1 MSRRAAWLLIGG
13 VALAAL
19 LAWSL
24 APGRRA
30 RPGTSTPTDPGGGPG
45 ERRTVTL
52 YFPGPGEH
60 LVAEQRTVA
69 GGDEEQLA
77 STILGEL
84 LAGPREPDLYAPLPS
99 GSALAQVH
107 IGRTGVA
114 YVDLRM
120 AEGGSRPSLG
130 SQQELLAAY
139 SLVNSLC
146 ENLPRLAG
154 VALLWNGTQSPTFA
168 GNLDTRR
175 PLLPDRTLVA
185 PAT

>member
-1 MSRRAAWLLIGG
+1 MSRRAAWLLVGG

-19 LAWSL
+19 LAWWL
-24 APGRRA
+24 APGRRDH
-30 RPGTSTPTDPGGGPG
+30 RGSPGAGEAGTNPA

-52 YFPGPGEH
+52 YFPGPAEG
-60 LVAEQRTVA
+60 LVAERRTVA
-69 GGDEEQLA
+69 GGDDEEVARVILA
-77 STILGEL
+77 EL
-84 LAGPREPDLYAPLPS
+84 LSGPREEELYAPLPDDTEV
-99 GSALAQVH
+99 AAVH
-107 IGRTGVA
+107 IGRTGIA

-120 AEGGSRPSLG
+120 PEGTSRPSLG

-175 PLLPDRTLVA
+175 PLVPNRSLVA
-185 PAT
+185 PAA